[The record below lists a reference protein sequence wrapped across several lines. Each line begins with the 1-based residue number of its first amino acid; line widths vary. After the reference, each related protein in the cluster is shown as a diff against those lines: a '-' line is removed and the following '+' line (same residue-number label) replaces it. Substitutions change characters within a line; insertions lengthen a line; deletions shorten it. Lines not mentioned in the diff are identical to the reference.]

1 MRKQLKSQETLILV
15 LALLLNGRRAFHLDL
30 MPRHLAP
37 TRPDREPTCA
47 AVVAPIRSL
56 FDWFPLE
63 RSNMSKPSPAPKTP
77 QNQSRF
83 DRSTIQWLGFVLAP
97 LLALL
102 VYYVIPTSYLDQDS
116 ATVPI
121 SHAARVTAAVG
132 VWMAIWW
139 LTEAIPISATA
150 LVPLVLLPLLGAA
163 PIKKVATNYGH
174 ELIFL
179 FMGGFFLS
187 KAMERWGLHRRI
199 ALLTLRY
206 FGRGQR
212 MMIAGFM
219 LVTAVLSMW
228 VSNTATAIMMLPI
241 ALSVVGLIEEKEGPS
256 DQFAPALMLG
266 IAYAASIGGVATL
279 IGSPPNL
286 FLAGYIRE
294 RLQTEISF
302 AQWFMVGFP
311 LSCVFLPLCWWLLT
325 HWFYKVSAEP
335 PAGGRALIDKA
346 YRELGPINRGSLI
359 TMIVFAATAFMWLT
373 RPQLVDLTLAGVQ
386 PLAGLT
392 DAGIAVLAGLLLFSL
407 PVDAKKRVFVL
418 DWETA
423 VTLPWGILILFGG
436 GLALAGAIQT
446 SGLGAFLGSLVT
458 HWQHLP
464 TLLLIT
470 LVATMV
476 IFLTE
481 LTSNTATS
489 ATLVPILTAIAIGM
503 ALDPYLLVFP
513 ATLAAS
519 MAFMMPVATPPNAI
533 VFGSGKITI
542 PEMARVGIW
551 LNVVGII
558 LITLITW
565 LWIPLVM
572 R

>member
-1 MRKQLKSQETLILV
+1 MSPQPATPDKDRPQSRFNRGTIQWFGFLLAPV
-15 LALLLNGRRAFHLDL
+15 LALFAY
-30 MPRHLAP
+30 LAVP
-37 TRPDREPTCA
+37 E
-47 AVVAPIRSL
+47 
-56 FDWFPLE
+56 
-63 RSNMSKPSPAPKTP
+63 
-77 QNQSRF
+77 
-83 DRSTIQWLGFVLAP
+83 
-97 LLALL
+97 
-102 VYYVIPTSYLDQDS
+102 SYLNQDGT
-116 ATVPI
+116 TVLI
-121 SHAARVTAAVG
+121 SHEARVTAAVG
-132 VWMAIWW
+132 VWMAAWW

-163 PIKKVATNYGH
+163 PIKKVATSYGH

-199 ALLTLRY
+199 ALLTLRF

-219 LVTAVLSMW
+219 IVTAVLSMW

-241 ALSVVGLIEEKEGPS
+241 ALSVVALLEEKEGAS

-294 RLQTEISF
+294 RLGTEISF
-302 AQWFMVGFP
+302 AKWFMVGFP

-325 HWFYKVSAEP
+325 HWFYKVSANP

-346 YRELGPINRGSLI
+346 YRELGAVNRGSII
-359 TMIVFAATAFMWLT
+359 TMIVFAATAAMWLT
-373 RPQLVDLTLAGVQ
+373 RPLLTKLSFAGGQ

-436 GLALAGAIQT
+436 GLALAGAIQA

-458 HWQHLP
+458 HWQNLP
-464 TLLLIT
+464 TLLLIA

-503 ALDPYLLVFP
+503 SLDPYQLVFP

-551 LNVVGII
+551 LNGVGII

-572 R
+572 K

>member
-1 MRKQLKSQETLILV
+1 MQKAYEPPTQEK
-15 LALLLNGRRAFHLDL
+15 
-30 MPRHLAP
+30 
-37 TRPDREPTCA
+37 
-47 AVVAPIRSL
+47 
-56 FDWFPLE
+56 
-63 RSNMSKPSPAPKTP
+63 KPAK
-77 QNQSRF
+77 F
-83 DRSTIQWLGFVLAP
+83 DRATIQWLGFFLAPVLAG
-97 LLALL
+97 LAFYAL
-102 VYYVIPTSYLDQDS
+102 PESYLNQDG
-116 ATVPI
+116 AAVAI
-121 SHAARVTAAVG
+121 SHEARVTAAVG
-132 VWMAIWW
+132 VWMAVWW
-139 LTEAIPISATA
+139 LSEAIPISATA
-150 LVPLVLLPLLGAA
+150 LVPLVLLPLMGAA
-163 PIKKVATNYGH
+163 PIKNVATSYGH

-199 ALLTLRY
+199 ALLTLRF

-219 LVTAVLSMW
+219 IVTAVLSMW

-241 ALSVVGLIEEKEGPS
+241 ALSVVALIEEKEGAS
-256 DQFAPALMLG
+256 SQFAPALMLG
-266 IAYAASIGGVATL
+266 IAYSASIGGVATL

-294 RLQTEISF
+294 RFGTEISF

-311 LSCVFLPLCWWLLT
+311 LTCVFLPLSWWLLT
-325 HWFYKVSAEP
+325 RLFYKVSPNP

-346 YRELGPINRGSLI
+346 YRELGTINRGSVI
-359 TMIVFAATAFMWLT
+359 TLVVFLMTAAMWLM
-373 RPQLVDLTLAGVQ
+373 RPMLTKLTIGDLQ

-392 DAGIAVLAGLLLFSL
+392 DAGIAILAGLCLFSL
-407 PVDAKKRVFVL
+407 PVNPKERVFVL

-423 VTLPWGILILFGG
+423 VKMPWGILILFGG
-436 GLALAGAIQT
+436 GLALAGAIQST
-446 SGLGAFLGSLVT
+446 GLGAYLGSLVT
-458 HWQHLP
+458 HWQTLP
-464 TLLLIT
+464 TVLLIA

-533 VFGSGKITI
+533 VFGSGKISI

-551 LNVVGII
+551 LNFIGVG
-558 LITLITW
+558 LITLVTW
-565 LWIPLVM
+565 LWIPVIM
-572 R
+572 G